1 MATNFAFNVLATA
14 QTVIRKQSFI
24 LRRFTGRTKMPNGVY
39 VSAYGPDVPLTGSI
53 QPISRSAYEKM
64 GLDFEKSYIKILGVD
79 EVEDLARDRSGD
91 VVVVDGQLY
100 EPTGKTDWIRSAGWN
115 RLIWVRVGAA

>member
-14 QTVIRKQSFI
+14 QTVIRTQEFI

-53 QPISRSAYEKM
+53 QPINLNVYESM
-64 GLDFEKSYIKILGVD
+64 GLDFQKSYIKILGV
-79 EVEDLARDRSGD
+79 VEIDDLARDRSGD

-100 EPTGKTDWIRSAGWN
+100 EPVGKTDWINSAGWN
-115 RLIWVRVGAA
+115 RLIWVSVGAA